1 MTLVLSQVMDL
12 AAWLIGFKFII
23 VNNYFLSYIKQLSRY
38 FNASLIP
45 MVLNLAI
52 NPLVSLNM
60 NPEDFAITGYFL
72 SFSTLISPII
82 AFYMLHYYNKRYFE
96 LDEDGREH
104 LWALLFKSLI
114 FFSFAVALLCLIL
127 LLFYIK
133 FASQCTFTTFPYL
146 YMVVMTIP
154 FAGIYNLELADYKMK
169 RESKAYMNLS
179 LARGVLGVAFTVL
192 FVVIIKW
199 GALGK
204 LLGPMLIEICV
215 FIFLLYKHR
224 DVWQIKTETKELLP
238 ILKFCWP
245 LALGA
250 ALGYFSNGYDKTVLE
265 SLGNVTEFG
274 YYCVGSSIAAY
285 LGVFTTSISA
295 TFQPDTYEAI
305 IKDNKK
311 KLFKVVGARWGLTLI
326 VVMAFIMFC
335 PLVIKILTAGRY
347 MASVPY
353 ARIFAL
359 VSLTNSIYYIINDYS
374 IAKGKPHYYLITTIL
389 GSLIIMCFMP
399 MFVAKWS
406 YSGGAAMNV
415 LSFIILSVINI
426 LLLCIPSKK
435 MR

>member
-1 MTLVLSQVMDL
+1 MS
-12 AAWLIGFKFII
+12 
-23 VNNYFLSYIKQLSRY
+23 NYLLSYIKQLSRY

-45 MVLNLAI
+45 MLLNLAI

-60 NPEDFAITGYFL
+60 SPEDFAITGYFT

-82 AFYMLHYYNKRYFE
+82 AFYMIHYYNKRYFE
-96 LDEDGREH
+96 LDEEGREH
-104 LWALLFKSLI
+104 LRAVLFKSLI
-114 FFSFAVALLCLIL
+114 FFSFAVAALCLLAL
-127 LLFYIK
+127 LIYVK
-133 FASQCTFTTFPYL
+133 SVSETTFSAFPYL
-146 YMVVMTIP
+146 YMTVMTIP
-154 FAGIYNLELADYKMK
+154 FTGIYNLELADYKMK
-169 RESKAYMNLS
+169 RESRAYMNLS
-179 LARGVLGVAFTVL
+179 LARGVLGVACTLL

-199 GALGK
+199 GAFGK

-265 SLGNVTEFG
+265 SLGDVTEFG
-274 YYCVGSSIAAY
+274 YYCVGTSIATY
-285 LGVFTTSISA
+285 LSVFTTSISA

-305 IKDNKK
+305 IKDNRR
-311 KLFKVVGARWGLTLI
+311 KLIKVVGVRWGLTLI
-326 VVMAFIMFC
+326 VVTAFILFC
-335 PLVIKILTAGRY
+335 PLVIKILTAGKY

-374 IAKGKPHYYLITTIL
+374 IAKGKPQYYLITTIV
-389 GSLIIMCFMP
+389 GSLVIMYCMP
-399 MFVAKWS
+399 LFVIKWA
-406 YSGGAAMNV
+406 YSGGATMNV
-415 LSFIILSVINI
+415 ISFIILSIINI

-435 MR
+435 TR

>member
-1 MTLVLSQVMDL
+1 ML
-12 AAWLIGFKFII
+12 
-23 VNNYFLSYIKQLSRY
+23 
-38 FNASLIP
+38 
-45 MVLNLAI
+45 LNLAI

-60 NPEDFAITGYFL
+60 SPEDFAITGYFT
-72 SFSTLISPII
+72 SFGTLISPII
-82 AFYMLHYYNKRYFE
+82 AFYMIHYYNKRYFE
-96 LDEDGREH
+96 LDEEGREH
-104 LWALLFKSLI
+104 LRAVLFKSLI
-114 FFSFAVALLCLIL
+114 FFSFAVAVLCLL
-127 LLFYIK
+127 ALLFYVK
-133 FASQCTFTTFPYL
+133 SCSETTLPSFPYL
-146 YMVVMTIP
+146 YMAVMTIP
-154 FAGIYNLELADYKMK
+154 FTGICNLELADYKMK
-169 RESKAYMNLS
+169 RKSQAYMNLS
-179 LARGVLGVAFTVL
+179 LARGVLGVACTLL

-199 GALGK
+199 GAFGK

-274 YYCVGSSIAAY
+274 YYCVGTSIAAY

-305 IKDNKK
+305 IKDNKR
-311 KLFKVVGARWGLTLI
+311 KLIKVVGIRWGLTLI
-326 VVMAFIMFC
+326 VVVAFILFC
-335 PLVIKILTAGRY
+335 PLVIKVLTAGKY

-374 IAKGKPHYYLITTIL
+374 IAKGKPQYYLITTIA
-389 GSLIIMCFMP
+389 GSLAIMYYMP
-399 MFVAKWS
+399 LFIDKWS
-406 YSGGAAMNV
+406 YSGGAVMNV
-415 LSFIILSVINI
+415 LSFIIFSVINI
-426 LLLCIPSKK
+426 LLLCIPSQKT
-435 MR
+435 R

>member
-1 MTLVLSQVMDL
+1 MSD
-12 AAWLIGFKFII
+12 
-23 VNNYFLSYIKQLSRY
+23 YFLSYIKQLSRY

-45 MVLNLAI
+45 MLLNLAI

-60 NPEDFAITGYFL
+60 SPEDFAITGYFT
-72 SFSTLISPII
+72 SFGTLISPII
-82 AFYMLHYYNKRYFE
+82 AFYMIHYYNKRYFE
-96 LDEDGREH
+96 LDEEGREH
-104 LWALLFKSLI
+104 LRAVLFKSLI
-114 FFSFAVALLCLIL
+114 FFSFAVAVLCLL
-127 LLFYIK
+127 ALLFYVK
-133 FASQCTFTTFPYL
+133 SCSETTLPSFPYL
-146 YMVVMTIP
+146 YMAVMTIP
-154 FAGIYNLELADYKMK
+154 FTGICNLELADYKMK
-169 RESKAYMNLS
+169 RKSQAYMNLS
-179 LARGVLGVAFTVL
+179 LARGVLGVACTLL

-199 GALGK
+199 GAFGK

-215 FIFLLYKHR
+215 FIFLLYKHS

-274 YYCVGSSIAAY
+274 YYCVGTSIAAY

-305 IKDNKK
+305 IKDNKR
-311 KLFKVVGARWGLTLI
+311 KLIKVVGIRWGLTLI
-326 VVMAFIMFC
+326 VVVAFILFC
-335 PLVIKILTAGRY
+335 PLVIKVLTAGKY

-374 IAKGKPHYYLITTIL
+374 IAKGKPQYYLITTIA
-389 GSLIIMCFMP
+389 GSLAIMYYMP
-399 MFVAKWS
+399 LFIDKWS
-406 YSGGAAMNV
+406 YSGGAVMNV
-415 LSFIILSVINI
+415 LSFIIFSVINI
-426 LLLCIPSKK
+426 LLLCIPSQKT
-435 MR
+435 R

>member
-1 MTLVLSQVMDL
+1 MQSGTKALDSFSVSS
-12 AAWLIGFKFII
+12 
-23 VNNYFLSYIKQLSRY
+23 YFLSYIKQLSRY

-45 MVLNLAI
+45 MLLNLAI

-60 NPEDFAITGYFL
+60 SPEDFAITGYFT
-72 SFSTLISPII
+72 SFGTLISPII
-82 AFYMLHYYNKRYFE
+82 AFYMIHYYNKRYFE
-96 LDEDGREH
+96 LDEEGREH
-104 LWALLFKSLI
+104 LRAVLFKSLI
-114 FFSFAVALLCLIL
+114 FFSFAVAVLCLL
-127 LLFYIK
+127 ALLFYVK
-133 FASQCTFTTFPYL
+133 SVSVTTFPAFPYL
-146 YMVVMTIP
+146 YMAVMTIP
-154 FAGIYNLELADYKMK
+154 FTGIYNLELADYKMK

-179 LARGVLGVAFTVL
+179 LARGVLGVACTVL

-199 GALGK
+199 GAFGK
-204 LLGPMLIEICV
+204 LLGPMLIEIAV

-224 DVWQIKTETKELLP
+224 DVWQIKTETRELLP

-274 YYCVGSSIAAY
+274 YYCVGTSIAAY

-305 IKDNKK
+305 IKDNKR
-311 KLFKVVGARWGLTLI
+311 KLIKVVGVRWGLTLI
-326 VVMAFIMFC
+326 VVTAFILFC
-335 PLVIKILTAGRY
+335 PFVIKILTAGKY

-374 IAKGKPHYYLITTIL
+374 IAKGKPQYYLITTIL
-389 GSLIIMCFMP
+389 GSLSIMYCMP
-399 MFVAKWS
+399 LFVEKWS
-406 YSGGAAMNV
+406 YSGGAVMNV
-415 LSFIILSVINI
+415 LSFIILSFINI
-426 LLLCIPSKK
+426 LLLCIPSQKT
-435 MR
+435 R